1 MCSADRDCYTFNTGM
16 YIYRDACAVPPLGM
30 IDDVAGI
37 AQCKD
42 DSNMLNA
49 IINAKIETKK
59 LEFNLTK
66 CVNMHIGPGKDKCD
80 KLKVH
85 KTEIKTASTQ
95 KYLGDLVC
103 SSGKNSENVN
113 DRCKT
118 GFKAIS
124 QIKSLIKEVGLGKFT
139 IEIGLI
145 LRDSIFVSKMLLN
158 SEVWHAVTKKQ
169 IEDLDK
175 IDRILL
181 RHILNAH
188 CKTGL
193 EWMYTDT
200 GKFDLKSLV

>member
-1 MCSADRDCYTFNTGM
+1 M
-16 YIYRDACAVPPLGM
+16 
-30 IDDVAGI
+30 
-37 AQCKD
+37 
-42 DSNMLNA
+42 
-49 IINAKIETKK
+49 
-59 LEFNLTK
+59 
-66 CVNMHIGPGKDKCD
+66 
-80 KLKVH
+80 
-85 KTEIKTASTQ
+85 
-95 KYLGDLVC
+95 
-103 SSGKNSENVN
+103 N

-158 SEVWHAVTKKQ
+158 SEVWHAVTKNQ

-193 EWMYTDT
+193 KWMYTDT
-200 GKFDLKSLV
+200 GKFYLKSLVQIRRLMFLWHILSKDKTESIRRIYETQKVRSDQIIGN